1 MDNRVEYIIEGV
13 VQDVLSTIYN
23 GGRSFF
29 RGLFGPTQQRPQ
41 GVHFPQN
48 PQRQQSS
55 QMPQSQKSN
64 SSVSD
69 KSLSTQSGRAKV
81 IYDHLKK
88 SGLPDK
94 SAVAVMVHLYRTTDG
109 MTYPYNKITI
119 DVGPGGGQLG
129 GGLRGYIYSSSV
141 NMAKKYG
148 LGQDV
153 INKLKEMDDYAKEC
167 VRKGIKPLTK
177 EAERAMNTR
186 FPEGYPIPIEVQ
198 LQNIT
203 DTVQRKFPEF
213 KNGDLSGKEMSQMFR
228 KANNPGLKRPDG
240 RWDHH
245 SADVYRDLGLSP
257 KS

>member
-1 MDNRVEYIIEGV
+1 MNNDVEYIIEGI
-13 VQDVLSTIYN
+13 VQDVLSAIYN
-23 GGRSFF
+23 GGRNFF
-29 RGLFGPTQQRPQ
+29 RGLLGPSQQTPQMQQSAQMPRQQRVDTTNNNT
-41 GVHFPQN
+41 GN
-48 PQRQQSS
+48 
-55 QMPQSQKSN
+55 KE
-64 SSVSD
+64 
-69 KSLSTQSGRAKV
+69 LSTQSGRAKM
-81 IYDHLKK
+81 IYNYLKK

-141 NMAKKYG
+141 SMAKEYG

-153 INKLKEMDDYAKEC
+153 LNKLKEMDDYAKEC

-198 LQNIT
+198 LQNIVK
-203 DTVQRKFPEF
+203 TVNKKCPEF
-213 KNGDLSGKEMSQMFR
+213 KNGNLSGKEMSQMFR
-228 KANNPGLKRPDG
+228 HVNNPGLKRADG

-245 SADVYRDLGLSP
+245 SADVYRDLGLSQ
-257 KS
+257 KA

>member
-1 MDNRVEYIIEGV
+1 MDNKVEYIIEGI
-13 VQDVLSTIYN
+13 VQDVLSAIYN
-23 GGRSFF
+23 GGRNFF
-29 RGLFGPTQQRPQ
+29 RGLFGPVPQ
-41 GVHFPQN
+41 NPQN
-48 PQRQQSS
+48 PQRQQPA
-55 QMPQSQKSN
+55 QGYQLQNPN
-64 SSVSD
+64 SFTGN
-69 KSLSTQSGRAKV
+69 KALSTQSGRAKM
-81 IYDHLKK
+81 IYDYLKK

-141 NMAKKYG
+141 SMAKEYG

-167 VRKGIKPLTK
+167 VRRGIKPLTK

-198 LQNIT
+198 LQNIVK
-203 DTVQRKFPEF
+203 TVNKKCPEF
-213 KNGDLSGKEMSQMFR
+213 KDGNLSGKEMSQRFR
-228 KANNPGLKRPDG
+228 HVNNPGLKRPDG

-245 SADVYRDLGLSP
+245 SADVYRDLGLRAQS
-257 KS
+257 

>member
-1 MDNRVEYIIEGV
+1 MDDRVEYIIEGI

-23 GGRSFF
+23 GGRNFF
-29 RGLFGPTQQRPQ
+29 RGLFGPN
-41 GVHFPQN
+41 PQN
-48 PQRQQSS
+48 PQRPQPAQMS
-55 QMPQSQKSN
+55 QLRNPN
-64 SSVSD
+64 SFAGN
-69 KSLSTQSGRAKV
+69 KALSTQSGRAKM
-81 IYDHLKK
+81 IYDYLKK

-141 NMAKKYG
+141 SMAKEYG

-167 VRKGIKPLTK
+167 VRRGIKPLTK

-198 LQNIT
+198 LQNIVK
-203 DTVQRKFPEF
+203 TVNKKCPEF
-213 KNGDLSGKEMSQMFR
+213 KDGNLSGKEMSQRFR
-228 KANNPGLKRPDG
+228 HVNNPGLKRPDG

-245 SADVYRDLGLSP
+245 SADVYRDLGLNP
-257 KS
+257 KT